1 MSIRIINGKVYKNGT
16 FSEED
21 LVLKEGKISSA
32 EDENADE
39 VYDAKGKYVVPGF
52 IDVHT
57 HVGQCNIVSLQ
68 EGQTRIVILKIQG
81 GTHSRRHLIDE
92 AENAV
97 VAAGTVLI
105 HELVLECDADF
116 LVILFFD
123 FQVPFLAVLFPDR
136 EFQIRVVG
144 LEVVIEDVL
153 DDFPVHA
160 EQFISRFEFQFF
172 GNTARFYCLDNMF
185 RLVFH
190 RSYVLA
196 FPFTSL

>member
-1 MSIRIINGKVYKNGT
+1 MV
-16 FSEED
+16 
-21 LVLKEGKISSA
+21 
-32 EDENADE
+32 ADNP
-39 VYDAKGKYVVPGF
+39 VDIVVA
-52 IDVHT
+52 

-105 HELVLECDADF
+105 HELVLECNADF

-123 FQVPFLAVLFPDR
+123 FQIPFLAVLFPDR

-153 DDFPVHA
+153 DDFPGSRGAVHLPVRVPVL
-160 EQFISRFEFQFF
+160 QQ
-172 GNTARFYCLDNMF
+172 YCP
-185 RLVFH
+185 
-190 RSYVLA
+190 VLL
-196 FPFTSL
+196 S

>member
-1 MSIRIINGKVYKNGT
+1 MSG
-16 FSEED
+16 
-21 LVLKEGKISSA
+21 LV
-32 EDENADE
+32 
-39 VYDAKGKYVVPGF
+39 
-52 IDVHT
+52 DVS
-57 HVGQCNIVSLQ
+57 VDG
-68 EGQTRIVILKIQG
+68 
-81 GTHSRRHLIDE
+81 

>member
-1 MSIRIINGKVYKNGT
+1 MQR
-16 FSEED
+16 
-21 LVLKEGKISSA
+21 SS
-32 EDENADE
+32 
-39 VYDAKGKYVVPGF
+39 GFVVWNEILIG
-52 IDVHT
+52 
-57 HVGQCNIVSLQ
+57 
-68 EGQTRIVILKIQG
+68 GQTRIVILKIQG

-160 EQFISRFEFQFF
+160 EQFIARFEFQFF
-172 GNTARFYCLDNMF
+172 GNTARFYCLDNVF

>member
-1 MSIRIINGKVYKNGT
+1 MV
-16 FSEED
+16 
-21 LVLKEGKISSA
+21 
-32 EDENADE
+32 ADNP
-39 VYDAKGKYVVPGF
+39 VDIVVA
-52 IDVHT
+52 

-136 EFQIRVVG
+136 EFR
-144 LEVVIEDVL
+144 
-153 DDFPVHA
+153 
-160 EQFISRFEFQFF
+160 
-172 GNTARFYCLDNMF
+172 NTARFYCLDNMF

>member
-1 MSIRIINGKVYKNGT
+1 MV
-16 FSEED
+16 
-21 LVLKEGKISSA
+21 
-32 EDENADE
+32 ADNP
-39 VYDAKGKYVVPGF
+39 VDIVVA
-52 IDVHT
+52 

-160 EQFISRFEFQFF
+160 EPGSSSSSSAILPGSIVLIMCFVLFF
-172 GNTARFYCLDNMF
+172 TDLTFWP
-185 RLVFH
+185 FH
-190 RSYVLA
+190 LLLYNFSLPSKKRA
-196 FPFTSL
+196 FFAYLPDIHPL

>member
-1 MSIRIINGKVYKNGT
+1 MV
-16 FSEED
+16 
-21 LVLKEGKISSA
+21 
-32 EDENADE
+32 ADNP
-39 VYDAKGKYVVPGF
+39 VDIVVA
-52 IDVHT
+52 

-105 HELVLECDADF
+105 HELVLEYDADF

-160 EQFISRFEFQFF
+160 EQFIARFEFQFF
-172 GNTARFYCLDNMF
+172 GNTARFYCLDNVF

>member
-1 MSIRIINGKVYKNGT
+1 MV
-16 FSEED
+16 
-21 LVLKEGKISSA
+21 
-32 EDENADE
+32 ADNP
-39 VYDAKGKYVVPGF
+39 VDIVVA
-52 IDVHT
+52 

-160 EQFISRFEFQFF
+160 EQFF

>member
-1 MSIRIINGKVYKNGT
+1 M
-16 FSEED
+16 F
-21 LVLKEGKISSA
+21 
-32 EDENADE
+32 
-39 VYDAKGKYVVPGF
+39 
-52 IDVHT
+52 
-57 HVGQCNIVSLQ
+57 GQCNIVSLQ

-105 HELVLECDADF
+105 HELVLEYDADF

-153 DDFPVHA
+153 DRFPRSRGAVHRPVRVPVLR
-160 EQFISRFEFQFF
+160 Q
-172 GNTARFYCLDNMF
+172 YCP
-185 RLVFH
+185 
-190 RSYVLA
+190 VLL
-196 FPFTSL
+196 S